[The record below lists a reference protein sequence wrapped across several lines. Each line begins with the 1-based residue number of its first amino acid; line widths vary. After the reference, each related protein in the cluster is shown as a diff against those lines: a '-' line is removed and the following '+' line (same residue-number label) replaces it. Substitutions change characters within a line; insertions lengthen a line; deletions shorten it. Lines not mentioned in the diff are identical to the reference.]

1 MNSTNIYDSNEDY
14 FGLANSSDYSLDD
27 DSLLC
32 SLQEVRS
39 FSGLFVPVAYSL
51 ISICGLLGNV
61 LVVVTFAFY
70 KKAKSMTDAIS

>member
-1 MNSTNIYDSNEDY
+1 M
-14 FGLANSSDYSLDD
+14 FLAG
-27 DSLLC
+27 
-32 SLQEVRS
+32 VRS

-70 KKAKSMTDAIS
+70 KKAKSMTDVYLLNMAVAGILFVLTLPFWAVNPPR